1 MIKLF
6 NWIVDHNY
14 QDIVK
19 ICVCAHDEINLEC
32 PESMKD
38 EVAEVLVKCMVEGG
52 KPFCKNVFLGADI
65 EIGSYWIH

>member
-14 QDIVK
+14 QDVVK
-19 ICVCAHDEINLEC
+19 ICVCAHDEINMEC

-38 EVAEVLVKCMVEGG
+38 EVAEVLVKCMV
-52 KPFCKNVFLGADI
+52 D
-65 EIGSYWIH
+65 